1 MLHRNKYK
9 NSICLN
15 TYEIYH
21 NNIFSLILLQ
31 RNKWTDV
38 CVVFYFKESRRYYLW
53 CEIKITNNKKC
64 YFADFFAF
72 WYICN
77 RVYFQGNKSCCTQCW
92 LLLLFHAGSSFI
104 FSGHASHVV
113 CGSIRRRLG
122 SSSSPSS
129 TPTWPNKPESV
140 RVVVCKKY

>member
-1 MLHRNKYK
+1 M
-9 NSICLN
+9 
-15 TYEIYH
+15 
-21 NNIFSLILLQ
+21 
-31 RNKWTDV
+31 

-104 FSGHASHVV
+104 FSGHASHVA

-140 RVVVCKKY
+140 RVVVCKKILSRTKKEDPSDINVKTKRKTYLKELFHIWNYTK

>member
-1 MLHRNKYK
+1 MRYIITIFFHLFCCK
-9 NSICLN
+9 
-15 TYEIYH
+15 EI
-21 NNIFSLILLQ
+21 NEQMCALF
-31 RNKWTDV
+31 
-38 CVVFYFKESRRYYLW
+38 FYFKESRRYYLW

-122 SSSSPSS
+122 SSSSSPSS